1 MSTAASARQLTLPEF
16 QPKDKRMKPRTTY
29 ASVGAYLQD
38 RVPSRRTLQIYD
50 GAEIRRIARFCG
62 LHPSDVRSQLKRCG
76 YEKTT
81 TSNGLVK
88 WVKIEEATS
97 HEA

>member
-1 MSTAASARQLTLPEF
+1 MSAASNKQLSLTDF
-16 QPKDKRMKPRTTY
+16 QRMETRRKQRATY
-29 ASVGAYLQD
+29 ASVEEYLKD
-38 RVPSRRTLQIYD
+38 RVPSRRNLQIYD
-50 GAEIRRIARFCG
+50 GAEIRRIAKFCN

-88 WVKIEEATS
+88 
-97 HEA
+97 